1 LIFAGAPPSEK
12 RGHSDR
18 SDAGAARSSKRIGST
33 RFEIDHLCVVPPLIS
48 GGSAQSKNRPDRA
61 SEAFR
66 PSNSLS
72 VRVDLKRPFRRGD
85 ALKVRVCKSSHRGA
99 TVNL

>member
-1 LIFAGAPPSEK
+1 
-12 RGHSDR
+12 
-18 SDAGAARSSKRIGST
+18 
-33 RFEIDHLCVVPPLIS
+33 LCVVPPLIS
-48 GGSAQSKNRPDRA
+48 GGSAQSIIRPRRGNKNRPDRA